1 MSPGEKGSGC
11 ERKGQTIVRESL
23 FTRCKRDCE
32 KASQEDPF
40 WIKSPN
46 QKMLEGCKQKY
57 ITIEYVKAMIR
68 VKLHWEKKNQG
79 SNEWQEIYITTEQ
92 REKVGSF

>member
-1 MSPGEKGSGC
+1 
-11 ERKGQTIVRESL
+11 
-23 FTRCKRDCE
+23 
-32 KASQEDPF
+32 
-40 WIKSPN
+40 
-46 QKMLEGCKQKY
+46 MLEGCKQTY
-57 ITIEYVKAMIR
+57 ITIAYVKAMIR